1 MKDLE
6 NLLLKEIAAETTTCS
21 VTLLCLSKILK
32 FIDDYRVRHAQE
44 GNM

>member
-6 NLLLKEIAAETTTCS
+6 NLLLKQIATETTTCS

-32 FIDDYRVRHAQE
+32 FIDDHRVRHAQE